1 MSVEATPN
9 LIPLD
14 KCITDEQRIV
24 RIMQEIFIKENKA
37 RTVIRCMLIDA
48 WFTEEEVTDEIVLSY
63 NPLNLQH
70 LDILQR
76 KCISKANTIFLER
89 WFKDNYAQLVKIRTA
104 ILQLTKSSMIIARN
118 IWIRK
123 HAWKIIF
130 ILSGLGA
137 ALALASDHFEE
148 KTPENYTTWAFSEQS
163 SWE

>member
-14 KCITDEQRIV
+14 KCITDEQRVV

-37 RTVIRCMLIDA
+37 RTIIRCMLIDA
-48 WFTEEEVTDEIVLSY
+48 WFTEEQVTDTVVLSY

-70 LDILQR
+70 LDLLQK
-76 KCISKANTIFLER
+76 KCIEKADNLFLKR
-89 WFKDNYAQLVKIRTA
+89 WLQDKYVQLIHIRTA
-104 ILQLTKSSMIIARN
+104 ILQLTKSSMIIARSM
-118 IWIRK
+118 WIRK
-123 HAWKIIF
+123 NAWKIIF

-137 ALALASDHFEE
+137 ALALASDHPKE